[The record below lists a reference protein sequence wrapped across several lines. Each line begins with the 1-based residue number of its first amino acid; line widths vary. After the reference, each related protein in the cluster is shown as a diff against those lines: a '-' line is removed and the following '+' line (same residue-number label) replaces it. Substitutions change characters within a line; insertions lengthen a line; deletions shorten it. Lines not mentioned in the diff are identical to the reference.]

1 MDSLDC
7 IAAVDNEESN
17 WTVVR
22 RKGAKITTSCESQNH
37 GKKVKSKRSQSL
49 DDALSDVYNSF
60 PSGDKKNEQREEKAI
75 LSLMQEEK
83 SPVHADIPPNSS
95 ITADPKASQIHDTIT
110 PTKVDAASPAQ
121 EQPLKR
127 VKPVEQV
134 VTGSEKSP
142 TISTTNPTA
151 TPETLTFSNTKL
163 DPLVDQFGQHSSILS
178 NGQEDVF
185 SPALLDPAIIDM
197 SFLQTFTQP
206 FGQCIPPP
214 GLKTTCP
221 GVFPPITVPSHLDS
235 NDHTKLGSKQD
246 KTKKNLTSFEVL
258 MNDLEEKFPTKT
270 R

>member
-22 RKGAKITTSCESQNH
+22 RKGAKIATSCESQNH

-60 PSGDKKNEQREEKAI
+60 PSGDKKNEQTEEKAI

-83 SPVHADIPPNSS
+83 SPVRADISPNSS
-95 ITADPKASQIHDTIT
+95 ITADPKAAQIHDTIT
-110 PTKVDAASPAQ
+110 PSKVDSASAQ
-121 EQPLKR
+121 EQPMKR
-127 VKPVEQV
+127 VKPVEQT
-134 VTGSEKSP
+134 VTGIETSP
-142 TISTTNPTA
+142 TISTTNPT
-151 TPETLTFSNTKL
+151 TNPEILTFSKTKL
-163 DPLVDQFGQHSSILS
+163 DPLVDQFGQHGSTLS

-214 GLKTTCP
+214 GLKTTFP

-258 MNDLEEKFPTKT
+258 MNKLEEKFPTKT